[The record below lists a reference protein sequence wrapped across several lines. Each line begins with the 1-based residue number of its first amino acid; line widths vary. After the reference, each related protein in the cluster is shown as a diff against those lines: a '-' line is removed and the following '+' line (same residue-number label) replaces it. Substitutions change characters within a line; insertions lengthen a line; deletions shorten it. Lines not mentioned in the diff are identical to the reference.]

1 MWSSPSPQTTSSNLS
16 DDFCDVAS
24 MVEHD
29 WLEMAGR
36 FAGVDDLPES
46 LSGSWVDW
54 TMSKTGHVWRN
65 SLMAVCSWVRNCTLS
80 ASTEE
85 SVSLLEGK
93 NQSINQSIRKLFL
106 NPYLYECI
114 TLIEKRIRLP
124 DTAKAESIE
133 VGKGRYTP
141 P

>member
-1 MWSSPSPQTTSSNLS
+1 MDCEPIASQSVDAAAESSPLERSKMMWSSPSPQPTSSSLS

-93 NQSINQSIRKLFL
+93 SQSINQSINSQTISK
-106 NPYLYECI
+106 
-114 TLIEKRIRLP
+114 
-124 DTAKAESIE
+124 SIHL
-133 VGKGRYTP
+133 
-141 P
+141 